1 MGISYDQKVS
11 VSRCR
16 LAAAG
21 TGYCDC
27 RHRSYRNL
35 QHHEH
40 TALQGQYKKQ
50 IYWLILSIVLAL
62 ADQPSRLP
70 LPSRTN
76 SWLYILS
83 VLVLGELLVAGHAI
97 AKTKRWLHFA
107 GLTFQVSELVKL
119 VIILCV
125 AAYFA
130 ERRGKSATWGDLV
143 KLGLLAAVPAILVA
157 LEPDLGTALT
167 FFAIVGAGIL
177 LAGIRWRQV
186 AVLLLLGVLCL
197 AGGMAFPPALSAR
210 RFMTFFH
217 PSQDMQGTSYQV
229 TQTKIAIGS
238 GGLRG
243 KGIGNGTQS
252 RLGFIPVSQ
261 ADAIFA
267 AFAEEQGFVGT
278 LIVLLLYFALLLRLL
293 DGAQMAPDRA
303 GAFLLVGLASVLF
316 FQVAINTGMMI
327 GLFPVTGIPLPL
339 MSQGGSSLLFTFLGL
354 GVAMNVRARR
364 FVN

>member
-1 MGISYDQKVS
+1 MGKGFRFRDIDWVLLGLAIAITLIGVVEIYSTTQHS
-11 VSRCR
+11 V
-16 LAAAG
+16 
-21 TGYCDC
+21 
-27 RHRSYRNL
+27 
-35 QHHEH
+35 
-40 TALQGQYKKQ
+40 LQGQFKKQ
-50 IYWLILSIVLAL
+50 IYWLMFSVVLAL
-62 ADQPSRLP
+62 VISHLDYHFLLEQTP
-70 LPSRTN
+70 
-76 SWLYILS
+76 WLYILS
-83 VLVLGELLVAGHAI
+83 LLALGELLVAGHAI
-97 AKTKRWLHFA
+97 ARTKRWMRFG
-107 GLTFQVSELVKL
+107 GLTLQVSELVKL

-130 ERRGKSATWGDLV
+130 EKRGKSATWGDLV
-143 KLGLLAAVPAILVA
+143 KLGMLAGVPAVLVA

-167 FFAIVGAGIL
+167 YIAILSGGVL
-177 LAGIRWRQV
+177 LAGIRWQQV
-186 AVLLLLGVLCL
+186 AALVLLGAL
-197 AGGMAFPPALSAR
+197 ALPVGWHFLRPYQR
-210 RFMTFFH
+210 DRFMAYFH

-252 RLGFIPVSQ
+252 HLGFIPVSQ

-267 AFAEEQGFVGT
+267 AFAEEQGFMGT
-278 LIVLLLYFALLLRLL
+278 LSVLLLYFALLLRLL

-303 GAFLLVGLASVLF
+303 GAFVLVGLASVLF

-354 GVAMNVRARR
+354 GVAMNVRAKR

>member
-1 MGISYDQKVS
+1 MTKKFRFRDIDWLL
-11 VSRCR
+11 
-16 LAAAG
+16 LAVAIAIAIIG
-21 TGYCDC
+21 VVEIYSTT
-27 RHRSYRNL
+27 
-35 QHHEH
+35 EH
-40 TALQGQYKKQ
+40 SALQGQYKKQ

-62 ADQPSRLP
+62 VISHFDYHFLLEQTP
-70 LPSRTN
+70 
-76 SWLYILS
+76 WFYVLS
-83 VLVLGELLVAGHAI
+83 ILVLGELLVAGHAI
-97 AKTKRWLHFA
+97 ARTKRWMRFG

-119 VIILCV
+119 VIILSV

-143 KLGLLAAVPAILVA
+143 KLGLLAGLPAILVA

-167 FFAIVGAGIL
+167 FLAILSAGVL
-177 LAGIRWRQV
+177 LAGIRWRQI
-186 AVLLLLGVLCL
+186 AVLMLLGTL
-197 AGGMAFPPALSAR
+197 ALPVGWHFLRPYQR
-210 RFMTFFH
+210 DRFMAYFH

-252 RLGFIPVSQ
+252 HLGFIPVSQ

-278 LIVLLLYFALLLRLL
+278 LIVLLLYFVLLLRLL

-303 GAFLLVGLASVLF
+303 GAFILVGLASVLF

>member
-1 MGISYDQKVS
+1 MATRFRFRDVDWVLLGLGIAIAVIGVVEIYS
-11 VSRCR
+11 
-16 LAAAG
+16 
-21 TGYCDC
+21 TT
-27 RHRSYRNL
+27 
-35 QHHEH
+35 QHTVLE
-40 TALQGQYKKQ
+40 GQYKKQ
-50 IYWLILSIVLAL
+50 IYWLILSVVLAL
-62 ADQPSRLP
+62 VIGHLDYHFLLEQTP
-70 LPSRTN
+70 
-76 SWLYILS
+76 WLYVLS
-83 VLVLGELLVAGHAI
+83 VLVLLELLVAGHAI
-97 AKTKRWLHFA
+97 ARAKRWVQFG
-107 GLTFQVSELVKL
+107 GLTFQVSEIVKL
-119 VIILCV
+119 VIIMAV

-130 ERRGKSATWGDLV
+130 ARRDKSATWGDLA
-143 KLGLLAAVPAILVA
+143 KLGLLVGVPAVLVA

-167 FFAIVGAGIL
+167 FLSILGAGIL
-177 LAGIRWRQV
+177 LAGIRLRQI
-186 AVLLLLGVLCL
+186 AVLMLLGVMSLPVGWHVL
-197 AGGMAFPPALSAR
+197 RPYQRDRVMAY
-210 RFMTFFH
+210 FH

-252 RLGFIPVSQ
+252 HLGFIPVSQ

-267 AFAEEQGFVGT
+267 AYAEEQGFVGT

-303 GAFLLVGLASVLF
+303 GAFLLAGLASVLF

-354 GVAMNVRARR
+354 GVAMNIRAKR

>member
-1 MGISYDQKVS
+1 MGMRFKFRDIDWLL
-11 VSRCR
+11 
-16 LAAAG
+16 LAVAIAIAIIG
-21 TGYCDC
+21 VVEIYSTT
-27 RHRSYRNL
+27 
-35 QHHEH
+35 QHS
-40 TALQGQYKKQ
+40 ALQGQYKKQ
-50 IYWLILSIVLAL
+50 IYWLILSIILAL
-62 ADQPSRLP
+62 VISHFDYHFLLEQTP
-70 LPSRTN
+70 
-76 SWLYILS
+76 WLYVLS
-83 VLVLGELLVAGHAI
+83 VLVLGELLVTGHAI
-97 AKTKRWLHFA
+97 ARAKRWMRFG

-119 VIILCV
+119 VIIMCV

-130 ERRGKSATWGDLV
+130 QRRGKSATWGDLV
-143 KLGLLAAVPAILVA
+143 KLGLLAGVPAILVA

-167 FFAIVGAGIL
+167 FLAILGAGIL
-177 LAGIRWRQV
+177 LAGIRWRQI
-186 AVLLLLGVLCL
+186 AVLMLLGIL
-197 AGGMAFPPALSAR
+197 ALPVGWHILRPYQR
-210 RFMTFFH
+210 DRFMAYFH

-252 RLGFIPVSQ
+252 HLGFIPVSQ

-278 LIVLLLYFALLLRLL
+278 LIVLLLYFVLLLRLL

-303 GAFLLVGLASVLF
+303 GAFMLVGLASVLF

-354 GVAMNVRARR
+354 GVAMNVRAKR

>member
-1 MGISYDQKVS
+1 MTKKFRFRDVDWLLLGVAIAIAIIGVVEIYSTTQHS
-11 VSRCR
+11 V
-16 LAAAG
+16 
-21 TGYCDC
+21 
-27 RHRSYRNL
+27 
-35 QHHEH
+35 
-40 TALQGQYKKQ
+40 LQGQYRKQ
-50 IYWLILSIVLAL
+50 IYWLILSVVVAL
-62 ADQPSRLP
+62 VISHFDYHFLLEQTP
-70 LPSRTN
+70 
-76 SWLYILS
+76 WLYVLS

-97 AKTKRWLHFA
+97 ARAKRWLQFG

-119 VIILCV
+119 VIILSV

-143 KLGLLAAVPAILVA
+143 KLGLLAGVPAILVA

-167 FFAIVGAGIL
+167 FLAILSAGVL
-177 LAGIRWRQV
+177 LAGIRWRQI
-186 AVLLLLGVLCL
+186 AVLMLLGTL
-197 AGGMAFPPALSAR
+197 ALPVGWHFLRPYQR
-210 RFMTFFH
+210 DRFMAYFH
-217 PSQDMQGTSYQV
+217 PTQDMQGTSYQV

-252 RLGFIPVSQ
+252 HLGFIPVSQ

-278 LIVLLLYFALLLRLL
+278 LIVLLLYFVLLLRLL

-354 GVAMNVRARR
+354 GVAMNVRAKR